1 MTASHIIK
9 VPAIGGKSLSVRNKS
24 RHYLTHTGRT
34 VVIKDDVVYTNK
46 GCSNHVLE

>member
-24 RHYLTHTGRT
+24 RHYVTHTGRT
-34 VVIKDDVVYTNK
+34 IVVKDDVVYTNK
-46 GCSNHVLE
+46 GCPNHVPE